1 MSRRAEHLFSII
13 GQVDDAFIDE
23 AACPRRFPRS
33 QRQWTKWAAL
43 CAACLLLAVGLWRIT
58 PLWPAADGNANGAA
72 PPPTRAAAAAPVL
85 STAALTVPHPAR
97 SLQAMP
103 NLPAGKV
110 RHRNRAN
117 CLS

>member
-23 AACPRRFPRS
+23 AACPRRLPRP

-58 PLWPAADGNANGAA
+58 PPLARCRWERQWSSA
-72 PPPTRAAAAAPVL
+72 PLQRGQQRRR
-85 STAALTVPHPAR
+85 R
-97 SLQAMP
+97 S
-103 NLPAGKV
+103 
-110 RHRNRAN
+110 
-117 CLS
+117 